1 MDVRSGMRAFRG
13 VFGFVDGGC
22 SAFSRRSEPLV
33 QSIFFSEAM
42 TLDDKDYLR
51 LAAELAERGAGWVSP
66 NPLVGA
72 VLVRDGHIIGQG
84 WHARCGGLHAERA
97 ALADCR
103 EDPAGAALYVTLEP
117 CCHTGRQPP
126 CTDAILAAGIRRV
139 VVGSL
144 DPNP

>member
-51 LAAELAERGAGWVSP
+51 LAAELA
-66 NPLVGA
+66 L
-72 VLVRDGHIIGQG
+72 
-84 WHARCGGLHAERA
+84 
-97 ALADCR
+97 
-103 EDPAGAALYVTLEP
+103 
-117 CCHTGRQPP
+117 
-126 CTDAILAAGIRRV
+126 
-139 VVGSL
+139 
-144 DPNP
+144 